1 MVPRVP
7 DEYFRKRASE
17 SDDVR
22 EDQARDATDDQRPKP
37 DDVAQP
43 ARDGIAP
50 RLLVLILVAAL
61 AGAYILGRL
70 VIFTPR
76 APDIPTISPSAAP
89 TAPMSEGL
97 APYDG
102 RVGAVK
108 AHEALGECREGGQ
121 RDSPEALID
130 DDPDTIWRC
139 HGNGVGESI
148 TFTFDPS
155 VSLAGVRLVNGNT
168 VWTGRYAAERRLLS
182 VQWRFADGSYFVQG
196 LAANNRG
203 FQEIRFPQVTTGSVT
218 MTVELAT
225 EPGDSADMVDAVS
238 ISSLEFLVPG

>member
-7 DEYFRKRASE
+7 DEYYRKRASE

-22 EDQARDATDDQRPKP
+22 EDRTRDTADAQRPQP
-37 DDVAQP
+37 SDVAQP

-70 VIFTPR
+70 VIFTPK
-76 APDIPTISPSAAP
+76 APEIPTISPSAGP
-89 TAPMSEGL
+89 TAPISEGY

-102 RVGAVK
+102 RVATVQ
-108 AHEALGECREGGQ
+108 AHEALGECREGGN
-121 RDSPEALID
+121 RDSPDALID

-139 HGNGVGESI
+139 HGDGEGESI

-155 VSLAGVRLVNGNT
+155 VTLVGVRLVNGNT

-203 FQEIRFPQVTTGSVT
+203 FQEIRFPEVNTGSVT

-225 EPGDSADMVDAVS
+225 APGDPADMVDAVS